1 VTIFVITPFSA
12 SLISV
17 RLSDFVSFS
26 TFTVNF
32 ILTIAVQ
39 IRDVTRFFLH
49 LFGELLT
56 AKSINSCRM
65 MFCGVE
71 EILFT
76 KN

>member
-1 VTIFVITPFSA
+1 MTIFVITPFSA

-17 RLSDFVSFS
+17 RLADFVSFS
-26 TFTVNF
+26 TFTVKF

-49 LFGELLT
+49 LFSEFLT
-56 AKSINSCRM
+56 AKSINCCRM